1 MERVSDET
9 KRENECYQPQK
20 AVITE
25 AAQSTK
31 MRFVLDALGEAN

>member
-9 KRENECYQPQK
+9 KGGNESYQPQK
-20 AVITE
+20 AVTRE

-31 MRFVLDALGEAN
+31 MRLVFDALGKAN